1 LLDVSWAD
9 EPKRVL
15 LGVSTHKPNLHR
27 LIGEPQAARAG
38 LTLSIVAADMT
49 IVIVARMIVLP
60 SEGKRRSTEP
70 GVPYKATTVESSRRM

>member
-1 LLDVSWAD
+1 LRIGSLDGPEAVF
-9 EPKRVL
+9 
-15 LGVSTHKPNLHR
+15 LGISTHKPNLHR

-60 SEGKRRSTEP
+60 SEGKRRSTGP
-70 GVPYKATTVESSRRM
+70 GVPYKATAVESSRQM